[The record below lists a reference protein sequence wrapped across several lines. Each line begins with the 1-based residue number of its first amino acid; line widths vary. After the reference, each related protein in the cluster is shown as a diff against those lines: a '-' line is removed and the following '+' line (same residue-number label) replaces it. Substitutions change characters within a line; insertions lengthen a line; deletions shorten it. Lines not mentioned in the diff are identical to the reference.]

1 MNNVIDIRSN
11 DGNVIKLEAH
21 KFLPSVAEKARE
33 YAKQGYPDRYVVFA
47 EQQYASVAT
56 GNKFP
61 SDEKEDGMFMSL
73 ILRPSLFPS
82 QASLLG
88 AMSATAMA
96 SALSEHTEHSLGLG
110 WITDLYCDREKIGSV
125 IIEGKLDNFT
135 TYEYIIVTFCARL
148 SKDDFPPRLTDM
160 VRKVFESE
168 NTSIAMIIARNV
180 LNKFFRFYAEIK
192 SSAKFM
198 NTYLE
203 YFVLRDTVIKYDTG
217 TKKKNC
223 KVIGVD
229 GKTGEL
235 IIEYPKGEFT
245 HVKSQKLVTMPRKI
259 RL

>member
-11 DGNVIKLEAH
+11 DGSIVKLEAH
-21 KFLPSVAEKARE
+21 SFLPSVVERARE

-47 EQQYASVAT
+47 EHQHATTAT
-56 GNKFP
+56 GNKAD
-61 SDEKEDGMFMSL
+61 SEEIEEGLYMSL

-96 SALSEHTEHSLGLG
+96 MALSEHTEKSLGLG
-110 WITDLYCDREKIGSV
+110 WTTDLYCEGEKIGSV

-135 TYEYIIVTFCARL
+135 SYEYIIITFCARL
-148 SKDDFPPRLTDM
+148 SKTSFPPRLTDM

-168 NTSIAMIIARNV
+168 NTSISMIIARNV
-180 LNKFFRFYAEIK
+180 LNKFFRFYATVK
-192 SSAKFM
+192 SSTKFM
-198 NTYLE
+198 SNYLE

-217 TKKKNC
+217 TKKKSC

-229 GKTGEL
+229 NKTGEL
-235 IIEYPKGEFT
+235 IIEYPKGKFT
-245 HVKSQKLVTMPRKI
+245 HVKSQKLVTIPRKI
-259 RL
+259 KL